1 MPSIDR
7 LRAARAPPQSTGTM
21 PTRCFQPP
29 GTYLRRPRAR
39 QPALSS
45 AWSCAASTARGSC
58 AAAVDVRHVKLSRVR
73 ASSRPTDSSAE
84 LLGSL
89 PRRAT
94 AADRARV
101 APNLIYPCLGAAR
114 HDPANSHSIESRLS
128 QTCTAHSTRSSAFR
142 LGHLEVSNPWR
153 RALPSYP
160 YADATSRSA
169 PPIFA
174 PNCALS
180 CSGRSRGARDT
191 PRRGRLAAA
200 IASITCRKVGL
211 GRVSHGAALC
221 GSQVASRPYTSTLRI
236 KVSV

>member
-1 MPSIDR
+1 MLLLWMCATSNFQEFEHHPDPRTAPLSY
-7 LRAARAPPQSTGTM
+7 LGHYHAAPPLPIAPAWLRTSST
-21 PTRCFQPP
+21 
-29 GTYLRRPRAR
+29 L
-39 QPALSS
+39 
-45 AWSCAASTARGSC
+45 ASVPLVTILQI
-58 AAAVDVRHVKLSRVR
+58 H
-73 ASSRPTDSSAE
+73 T
-84 LLGSL
+84 
-89 PRRAT
+89 
-94 AADRARV
+94 
-101 APNLIYPCLGAAR
+101 
-114 HDPANSHSIESRLS
+114 SIESRLS

-200 IASITCRKVGL
+200 IASITYRKVGL

>member
-1 MPSIDR
+1 VLLLWMCATSNFQEFEHHPDPR
-7 LRAARAPPQSTGTM
+7 TAPPSCLGH
-21 PTRCFQPP
+21 CHAAPP
-29 GTYLRRPRAR
+29 LPIAPAWLRT
-39 QPALSS
+39 
-45 AWSCAASTARGSC
+45 AST
-58 AAAVDVRHVKLSRVR
+58 L
-73 ASSRPTDSSAE
+73 ASVP
-84 LLGSL
+84 
-89 PRRAT
+89 
-94 AADRARV
+94 
-101 APNLIYPCLGAAR
+101 LITILQM
-114 HDPANSHSIESRLS
+114 HTSIESRLS
-128 QTCTAHSTRSSAFR
+128 QTCTAHGTRSSAFR
-142 LGHLEVSNPWR
+142 LGHLKVLDPWR